1 MLLRACAALRRLTLY
16 TMAFVLS
23 IPVSAQEFAVVE
35 IILNTENKGEYF
47 VVLTETD
54 DVLIQRDDFATLP
67 LRENLGK
74 ELPLDD
80 GEYISL
86 QSINGL
92 TFKIDTESAQLI
104 VNAKAPLFK
113 GNMVN
118 LGTNQSEPI
127 YSPLVNSAFINY
139 AINTDAIN
147 ENHSTQTSLEF
158 GGRTPDIFALST
170 FNYVN
175 DNNGDK
181 FVRLMTSARTD
192 NRTDMTTFTFG
203 DHFFSSGSA
212 MNSNVII
219 GGFNYSRNF
228 SVAPYFTTS
237 PSLQMRGFLET
248 PSQLEV
254 YSNGYRVNQLD
265 LPPGEFVLD
274 DIPAQSGLGNTEI
287 VIRDAFGRESTIYE
301 SHYHSQ
307 ILLRK
312 GLSDYSHSIGLIRNN
327 FGEKSFDY
335 GDPAIASRYFKGV
348 TDQHTLGYNLGIS
361 KQHVNISPAI
371 NMQFARFGTLGFSIE
386 ASRSAGLTGHGATMD
401 YSFQSR
407 TFSVNMSYRAMTKH
421 YANLGVAPTT
431 DKPATLLNL
440 GTGLNMKNYGAISF
454 RYADSGYHES
464 GDNVSYGIFYNRS
477 LSRKT
482 HLFLNTLRN
491 ETNGSPAENEFFIGI
506 HVSLDDNHSAN
517 LGHTKRDNDRVKQ
530 ALFQRSLPSGNGGG
544 YSLNIEENNES
555 TTWQATGQYK
565 TSTGRYEARYYD
577 NNDYFASAAGGIG
590 FIDNSWFLSRPINDS
605 FAKIKTGSLQD
616 VSITYF
622 GNEVVRSNQN
632 GEAIIPVVRSFHNNR
647 IGINEKDIPLDFS
660 VETLSKTINPD
671 YRSGIVVDFGLNR
684 FRAVTGQ
691 IFIQTPEDKQ
701 ALEFSTLKVNLA
713 SRTLEGLIGHGGE
726 FYIEN
731 VPPGQHKGLVD
742 HMGNDCSVN
751 LNIPDT
757 DELMLDLGKLTCEYS
772 E

>member
-1 MLLRACAALRRLTLY
+1 MLMRACATLRRLALY
-16 TMAFVLS
+16 IIAFIFS
-23 IPVSAQEFAVVE
+23 TSASGQEFAVVE

-47 VVLTETD
+47 VVLTETG
-54 DVLIQRDDFATLP
+54 DVLIQRDDLATLP
-67 LRENLGK
+67 LREDLG
-74 ELPLDD
+74 EALLLDD
-80 GEYISL
+80 GEYVSL
-86 QSINGL
+86 RSITGIAL
-92 TFKIDTESAQLI
+92 EIDTDNAQLI
-104 VNAKAPLFK
+104 VNANAPLFK

-118 LGTNQSEPI
+118 LGTNLGEAI
-127 YSPLVNSAFINY
+127 RSPVVNSAFINY
-139 AINTDAIN
+139 ALSTDAIN
-147 ENHSTQTSLEF
+147 GTHSTQTSLEL
-158 GGRTPDIFALST
+158 GGRTKEIFAAST
-170 FNYVN
+170 FNYT
-175 DNNGDK
+175 DDSNGDK

-192 NRTDMTTFTFG
+192 NRTDMTTLTFG
-203 DHFFSSGSA
+203 DHFVSSGSA
-212 MNSNVII
+212 MNSNIII

-301 SHYHSQ
+301 SHYYSQ

-312 GLSDYSHSIGLIRNN
+312 GLSDYSHSIGFIRNS
-327 FGEKSFDY
+327 FGEKNFDY
-335 GDPAIASRYFKGV
+335 GDPVIASRYFQGI

-361 KQHVNISPAI
+361 KQHVNMSPAI
-371 NMQFARFGTLGFSIE
+371 NMQFAHFGTLGFSVE
-386 ASRSAGLTGHGATMD
+386 ASRSAGLNGHGATVD

-407 TFSVNMSYRAMTKH
+407 TFSLNMSYRAMTKH
-421 YANLGVAPTT
+421 YANLGVDPTT
-431 DKPATLLNL
+431 DKPASLFNL
-440 GTGLNMKNYGAISF
+440 GTGLNMKHYGAISF
-454 RYADSGYHES
+454 RYSDSRYQES

-482 HLFLNTLRN
+482 HLFLNALRN
-491 ETNGSPAENEFFIGI
+491 ETNESPAENEFFIGVHI
-506 HVSLDDNHSAN
+506 SLDEDHSAN
-517 LGHTKRDNDRVKQ
+517 IGHTKRDNDRVKQ

-544 YSLNIEENNES
+544 YSLNIEENDTS
-555 TTWQATGQYK
+555 TTWQAIGQYK

-616 VSITYF
+616 ISITYF
-622 GNEVVRSNQN
+622 GNEVVRSNKD
-632 GEAIIPVVRSFHNNR
+632 GEAIIPVIRSFHNNR
-647 IGINEKDIPLDFS
+647 LGINEKDIPLDFN
-660 VETLSKTINPD
+660 VESLSQTINPD
-671 YRSGIVVDFGLNR
+671 YRGGVVVDFGLKR

-691 IFIQTPEDKQ
+691 IFIQSSEGKE

-731 VPPGQHKGLVD
+731 LPPGQHEGLVD
-742 HMGNDCSVN
+742 YMGSHCSVN

-757 DELMLDLGKLTCEYS
+757 DELMLDLGDLTCEM
-772 E
+772 